1 MAPTCKN
8 CGRAF
13 RGCIQAAKYFQN
25 SIDQL
30 GIILLLFLLT
40 ARPRPGRTSHR
51 RAGQSNRR
59 HEGPGAGLHPRR
71 TPCRGPVAPLD
82 HGRTKP
88 PENEHPRQPDRP
100 LPHPIR
106 SHQTHRR
113 QLFHTQ
119 PVFGSVAEGGAVF
132 DAVKNAWMR

>member
-1 MAPTCKN
+1 
-8 CGRAF
+8 
-13 RGCIQAAKYFQN
+13 
-25 SIDQL
+25 
-30 GIILLLFLLT
+30 
-40 ARPRPGRTSHR
+40 
-51 RAGQSNRR
+51 
-59 HEGPGAGLHPRR
+59 
-71 TPCRGPVAPLD
+71 
-82 HGRTKP
+82 P